1 MADINRCT
9 VFGAMVVGKTRF
21 SGPVVGPVFGFFGA
35 TGPVFGP
42 YRPENWAVILFLF
55 PLKSLR
61 SRDGR
66 GYIQFAAA
74 IMDWY
79 PSEAI

>member
-21 SGPVVGPVFGFFGA
+21 SGPVV
-35 TGPVFGP
+35 GPVFGP